1 MGFCSDDG
9 EPVTLSHSAFSTN
22 HTIICRS
29 ARYVLGAF
37 IVWQPFCSRSVFHRS
52 RTPQATAG
60 QSVGA
65 YEIAVAKLKLPSA
78 QEDDALVSY
87 YYCCFMAYASLKSG
101 YAPA

>member
-37 IVWQPFCSRSVFHRS
+37 IVLAAVLQPFCFSSFADSSGDGWSERRSIRNCS
-52 RTPQATAG
+52 
-60 QSVGA
+60 S
-65 YEIAVAKLKLPSA
+65 EIKLPSA